1 MAVVSSG
8 TSTPKVLLDPNKNYT
23 APLVVVTALFFMWG
37 FITCMN
43 DILIPH
49 LKEVFQLTFVEA
61 MLIQLTFFGAFFIM
75 SIPSGWII
83 SKIGYKNGIIVGLAL
98 AGIGCFMFYPAA
110 ETRIYIFFLA
120 ALFVL
125 ASGITVLQVAANP
138 YVAILGKVETS
149 SSRLNLAQAFNSLG
163 TTIAPY
169 IGKILIFT
177 TVTLSAAQLASLSIS
192 DKENYFM
199 EKVKSVEMPYVGL
212 AVVLFVLAVLIKFS
226 SLPSID
232 AETEDEKGSFAGAL
246 KHSHLL
252 LGVIAIFMYVGGEV
266 SIGSF
271 LINFLKDPKIAG
283 FDEHKASEF
292 VSYYWG
298 GAMFGRFIGAALLS
312 KINPEKAL
320 GAVGLIVVSLLAT
333 TLLTTGSTAMWSVI
347 AIGFFN
353 SIMFPTIFT
362 LAIRNLGI
370 DTNKGSSLLIM
381 AIVGGALVPVFQG
394 MLADKIGVQAS
405 FILPVVCYL
414 YVMYYGFIGSK
425 VRA

>member
-23 APLVVVTALFFMWG
+23 APLVIVTALFFMWG

-98 AGIGCFMFYPAA
+98 AGIGCLMFYPAA
-110 ETRIYIFFLA
+110 ETRIYIFFLG

-177 TVTLSAAQLASLSIS
+177 TVTLSVTQLAALSSL

-212 AVVLFVLAVLIKFS
+212 AIVLFVLAVLIKVS
-226 SLPSID
+226 NIPAIE

-252 LGVIAIFMYVGGEV
+252 LGVVAIFMYVGGEV

-271 LINFLKDPKIAG
+271 LINFMKDPKIAG

-320 GAVGLIVVSLLAT
+320 GVVGLIVVSLLAT

-362 LAIRNLGI
+362 LAIRNLGV

-425 VRA
+425 VKA

>member
-8 TSTPKVLLDPNKNYT
+8 TGTPKVLLDPNKNYT

-320 GAVGLIVVSLLAT
+320 GAVGLIVVALLAT
-333 TLLTTGSTAMWSVI
+333 TLLSTGSTAMWSVI

-394 MLADKIGVQAS
+394 LLADKIGVQAS

>member
-8 TSTPKVLLDPNKNYT
+8 TGTTKVLLDPNKNYT
-23 APLVVVTALFFMWG
+23 GPLVIVTAIFFMWG
-37 FITCMN
+37 LITCMN

-49 LKEVFQLTFVEA
+49 LKEVFQLSFVEA
-61 MLIQLTFFGAFFIM
+61 MLIQFTFFGAFFIM

-83 SKIGYKNGIIVGLAL
+83 SKVGYKNGLIVGLVL
-98 AGIGCFMFYPAA
+98 AGIGCLLFYPAA
-110 ETRIYIFFLA
+110 ETRIYIFFLG

-163 TTIAPY
+163 TTIAPH

-177 TVTLSAAQLASLSIS
+177 TVTLSAAQLAGLSALE
-192 DKENYFM
+192 KENYFM
-199 EKVKSVEMPYVGL
+199 EKVRSVETPYIAL
-212 AVVLFVLAVLIKFS
+212 AIVLFVLALLIKFS
-226 SLPSID
+226 GIPAIA
-232 AETEDEKGSFAGAL
+232 AETEDEKGSFSGAL

-252 LGVIAIFMYVGGEV
+252 LGVVAIFMYVGGEV

-271 LINFLKDPKIAG
+271 LINYMNDPKIAG
-283 FDEHKASEF
+283 FDEAKASEF

-320 GAVGLIVVSLLAT
+320 GAVGLIVVALLAT
-333 TLLTTGSTAMWSVI
+333 TMLTSGATAMWSVI

-381 AIVGGALVPVFQG
+381 AIVGGALIPVFQG

-405 FILPVVCYL
+405 FVLPAICYL

-425 VRA
+425 VKA